1 MSGSKTSGKKQRD
14 GLGLGLAL
22 MFEGGLF
29 IAMVLL
35 WKRF

>member
-14 GLGLGLAL
+14 DLCLGLAL

-35 WKRF
+35 CKRF